1 MVRKGGDMSTQYIRQ
16 FRSHPRHRWYSPLLV
31 IALAGLFYGVGLIVQ
46 FGGFFIWALVY
57 VEGAGG
63 AGGSGGDFDAFADSM
78 VDFNT
83 VNGMVNGLISVILM
97 WPAVE
102 LATRMVY
109 RRWFWSMIS
118 IGRGLRW
125 SLLGR
130 YVLLALPVWVIAALV
145 MIVLSPGAMGDLAS
159 GLAWSPHMAAML
171 VAVLVLVPFQAAAE
185 EVVFRGLA
193 MNVIGSWLRHPAW
206 AVLIPV
212 PFFVFGHLYDV
223 PGLIDVGIFAVVVGA
238 LTLFTGGLEAGMAF
252 HIVNN
257 IFALGLGVLSGA
269 DLNATSGPTI
279 ETLISIAAP
288 IVFAGVVILDAR
300 RRPRGD
306 AERVAQPAGSVAS
319 TSKPPAAVGPT
330 CSVPSS
336 ASTRSRMPLRPNPP
350 PRWPAAD

>member
-1 MVRKGGDMSTQYIRQ
+1 MTRKAGDMSTQYIRQ
-16 FRSHPRHRWYSPLLV
+16 FRSQSNHRWYSPLLV
-31 IALAGLFYGVGLIVQ
+31 LALAAVFYGAGVLIQ
-46 FGGFFIWALVY
+46 FAGFFIWVLLY
-57 VEGAGG
+57 VEGV
-63 AGGSGGDFDAFADSM
+63 GGSGGDFDAFADSM

-83 VNGMVNGLISVILM
+83 LTGLTNGMVSVILM

-102 LATRMVY
+102 LATRIVY

-130 YVLLALPVWVIAALV
+130 YVLLGLPVWTIATLV
-145 MIVLSPGAMGDLAS
+145 MVVLSPGAMGVLVS
-159 GLAWSPHMAAML
+159 GLAWSPHVAALL
-171 VAVLVLVPFQAAAE
+171 VAVLVLVPFQAAAA

-223 PGLIDVGIFAVVVGA
+223 PGLIDVGIFAIIVGT
-238 LTLFTGGLEAGMAF
+238 LTLFTGGLEVGMAF

-288 IVFAGVVILDAR
+288 IVFAGIVILDVR

-306 AERVAQPAGSVAS
+306 AERVTEELTPSNAGSLS
-319 TSKPPAAVGPT
+319 
-330 CSVPSS
+330 
-336 ASTRSRMPLRPNPP
+336 
-350 PRWPAAD
+350 